1 MSFSLFNF
9 CISILGFVP
18 FLFIINYSSFST
30 PSFLAYFIVIIFGII
45 CSIEK
50 KDKKNEYKLS
60 PVSISLFIKANILD
74 FITFIFTTII
84 ISIVS
89 NFISND
95 ASVHLLYIESYI
107 FIVTNA
113 LYKGMGFK
121 HLNLMYSDISKKGRI
136 KVLFL
141 RYIYI
146 FPAFVITFLTN
157 NQVNPVV
164 INIIS
169 TCWKAIIIINI
180 LTRLLIYKKQSFFEY
195 LLNIEIGINICPEK
209 QQIQ

>member
-30 PSFLAYFIVIIFGII
+30 PSFLAYFTVIIFGII